1 MSESPIA
8 PYFANLAAWPWLSVS
23 VLVCAVAIYAI
34 SMRRRALAIFASL
47 RVQGFLAPFVS
58 WPRQY
63 LRVALVTSAAMA
75 VAVALLGPRWGVYF
89 EEAHVK
95 QLDLMICLD
104 VSRSMLAEDAG
115 MSRLDRAKD
124 DINRLLDRMA
134 GASVGLVTF
143 AGKAQLV
150 CPLTDDYEF
159 YRLEL
164 EDVGPHSAPLGGT
177 NIGEALIAARR
188 SFGPPAARERAIVL
202 ITDGEDQGGTA
213 TDEARAAFEDH
224 NIRVFAIGIGDDRDG
239 AFIPI
244 ENDGMRSLL
253 SYRGEPVRTKLNPE
267 KLQAIAR
274 AGGGEFHPSG
284 QVTSRERTLEWI
296 YRNRLLPRLK
306 ENETEQQAEKLYDR
320 AHWFAIAALALLLIE
335 TMLDDRRSTPLETE
349 IGGSIT

>member
-1 MSESPIA
+1 M
-8 PYFANLAAWPWLSVS
+8 
-23 VLVCAVAIYAI
+23 
-34 SMRRRALAIFASL
+34 
-47 RVQGFLAPFVS
+47 
-58 WPRQY
+58 
-63 LRVALVTSAAMA
+63 
-75 VAVALLGPRWGVYF
+75 
-89 EEAHVK
+89 K

-115 MSRLDRAKD
+115 MSRLNRAKD

-134 GASVGLVTF
+134 GASIGLVAF

-177 NIGEALIAARR
+177 NISEALIAARR

-213 TDEARAAFEDH
+213 TDEAHAAFNDQ

-253 SYRGEPVRTKLNPE
+253 SYQGEPVRTKLNPE
-267 KLQAIAR
+267 KLHAIAR
-274 AGGGEFHPSG
+274 AGGGEYQPSG

-296 YRNRLLPRLK
+296 YRNRLLPSLK
-306 ENETEQQAEKLYDR
+306 ENESEQQSERLYDR

-335 TMLDDRRSTPLETE
+335 MFMDDRRSTPLETE
-349 IGGSIT
+349 IGGSLT